1 MNIFDFQNYVTTE
14 LVSDSAGVS
23 DSGAHRGLGIFS
35 FWIEIPLFM
44 VHAVDQ

>member
-23 DSGAHRGLGIFS
+23 DSGAHKGLDLWFAEFNFGT
-35 FWIEIPLFM
+35 
-44 VHAVDQ
+44 